1 MLSAMENRKK
11 ILYLFDVD
19 GTLTKARQIISEELK
34 HFLLNKVKPVVA
46 LGLVSGSDYSKIAEQ
61 MGGEATSAHFDYVFC
76 ENGLMYY
83 RDRQLVSEESI
94 LNHHGEKTLQ
104 KVINFALGYM
114 SKLELPVKR
123 GNFIEF
129 RTSMI
134 NICPVGRSC
143 SQAERDQFVQ
153 HDAAHKVRETFVK
166 VLQSEFAS
174 SGLKFALGGQISV
187 DVFPCGW
194 DKTYCLRHV
203 ASDNYEEIHF
213 FGDKTTP
220 GGNDYE
226 IYTDERTIGHTV
238 TSPDD
243 TKQQLQ
249 KLLNIS

>member
-1 MLSAMENRKK
+1 MENRKK

-19 GTLTKARQIISEELK
+19 GTLTKPRQIISEEMK
-34 HFLLNKVKPVVA
+34 QFLLNKVKPHGV

-61 MGGEATSAHFDYVFC
+61 MGGEDTAAHFDYVFC

-83 RDRQLVSEESI
+83 RDRQLVSAESI
-94 LNHHGEKTLQ
+94 LNHLGEKTLQ

-114 SKLELPVKR
+114 SKLELPAKR
-123 GNFIEF
+123 GNFVEF

-153 HDAAHKVRETFVK
+153 YDTVHKIRETFIK

-187 DVFPCGW
+187 DVFPNGW
-194 DKTYCLRHV
+194 DKTYCLQHV
-203 ASDNYEEIHF
+203 INENYEEIHF

-226 IYTDERTIGHTV
+226 IYMDVRTIGHKV

-243 TKQQLQ
+243 TKQQLEQ
-249 KLLNIS
+249 ILNIS